1 MKKNIRQKIE
11 NLINAKK
18 YSAAV
23 QLIDREIKIAPN
35 NLESEMLKGVCI
47 FASGNYKESSKYFH
61 LLHEKYPTD
70 LNICRFAGDS
80 YLKIGEFLTCEL
92 FYKKIVA
99 NNPNDFECWMN
110 LCVAAGSNAQHTDI
124 LFYSFQ
130 ALKLR
135 PSDPRCHNNI
145 GTALL
150 MAGRMNDALIS
161 FETAVQ
167 LKPDFTDPLS
177 NIATILSMQGKT
189 NEAIEAF
196 EALLKT
202 NPNDLTF
209 QKTMKYRMS
218 FDLFRKGQLTR
229 GWEYYNYGFDVLDSR
244 GRKPN
249 RSFEVPEWN
258 GTPLSDKQTL
268 LIWREQGL
276 GDEIMFLSALSEI
289 SHTCPNIIVECD
301 PRLVPILSRTFPE
314 VLFRA
319 QEIGNDGKS
328 KNTDFDFHISIGNAF
343 GLIRSTIASFAL
355 EKPYWIPNQEL
366 STKYSERLAALPG
379 KYKVGIAWRSTKLN
393 VERNTSYTSLSD
405 WKEILALPN
414 IDFINLQH
422 GDCANELSN
431 CEQEY
436 GIKIHNW
443 DDIDLMNDLESVFA
457 LTSNLDLVVT
467 PCTAI
472 SEMAPSLGVPT
483 MIMFLANT
491 WVLFGTDKYLVHQ
504 DTKAYVTEVGEEVA
518 TLIPTIAKDIGYIT
532 Q

>member
-1 MKKNIRQKIE
+1 MKKNARDNVEK
-11 NLINAKK
+11 LINAKK
-18 YSAAV
+18 YSIAIKS
-23 QLIDREIKIAPN
+23 LDRELSLTPN
-35 NLESEMLKGVCI
+35 DLEAQKLKGVCI
-47 FASGNYKESSKYFH
+47 FANGNYKESSKYFH
-61 LLHEKYPTD
+61 QLHEKYPTD
-70 LNICRFAGDS
+70 LDICRFAGDS
-80 YLKIGEFLTCEL
+80 YLKIGEFSTCEL

-99 NNPNDFECWMN
+99 RNPNDFECWMN

-189 NEAIEAF
+189 DQAIAAF
-196 EALLKT
+196 ESLLKS
-202 NPNDLTF
+202 NPNDLMF

-218 FDLFRKGQLTR
+218 FDLFRKGELKR
-229 GWEYYNYGFDVLDSR
+229 GWEYYNYGFKMVDSR

-258 GTPLSDKQTL
+258 GSPLNNNQTL

-276 GDEIMFLSALSEI
+276 GDELMFLSVLSEI
-289 SHTCPNIIVECD
+289 CDICENIVVECD
-301 PRLVPILSRTFPE
+301 PRLIPILSRSFPK
-314 VLFRA
+314 VSFRA
-319 QEIGNDGKS
+319 QGMRIDGAS
-328 KNTDFDFHISIGNAF
+328 NHTDFDFHISIGNAF
-343 GLIRSTIASFAL
+343 GLLRPTISSL
-355 EKPYWIPNQEL
+355 DMEKPYWVPNQDL
-366 STKYSERLAALPG
+366 SKKYGERLAKLPG

-393 VERNTSYTSLSD
+393 VERNSSYTSLSE
-405 WKEILALPN
+405 WKEILSLPN

-422 GDCANELSN
+422 GDCADELAN
-431 CEQEY
+431 CEKEY
-436 GIKIHNW
+436 GIKIHTW

-457 LTSNLDLVVT
+457 LTTNLDLVVT

-472 SEMAPSLGVPT
+472 SEMAPLLGVPT

-491 WVLFGTDKYLVHQ
+491 WVLFGTDQYLVHK
-504 DTKAYVTEVGEEVA
+504 DTKAYVAELGKEVS
-518 TLIPTIAKDIGYIT
+518 TLLPTIAQDIGYIT

>member
-1 MKKNIRQKIE
+1 MKKSTKDKVE
-11 NLINAKK
+11 NLISAKNYLLAINILDK
-18 YSAAV
+18 ELLAKP
-23 QLIDREIKIAPN
+23 D
-35 NLESEMLKGVCI
+35 NLDTQILKGVCI
-47 FASGNYKESSKYFH
+47 FASGNYKDSSIYFH
-61 LLHEKYPTD
+61 QLHEKYPTN
-70 LNICRFAGDS
+70 LEICRFAGDS
-80 YLKIGEFLTCEL
+80 YLKIGEFTVSEM

-99 NNPNDFECWMN
+99 NNPDDFECWMN
-110 LCVAAGSNAQHTDI
+110 LCVAAGSNAQHSDI

-150 MAGRMNDALIS
+150 MAGKINEALIS

-189 NEAIEAF
+189 DQAIEAF
-196 EALLKT
+196 EALLKS
-202 NPNDLTF
+202 NPNDLMY
-209 QKTMKYRMS
+209 QKTMKYRLS
-218 FDLFRKGQLTR
+218 FDLFRKGELKK
-229 GWEYYNYGFDVLDSR
+229 GWEYYKCGFDILDSR

-249 RSFEVPEWN
+249 RSFDVPEWD
-258 GTPLSDKQTL
+258 GSPLNDNQTL

-276 GDEIMFLSALSEI
+276 GDELMFFSVLSEA
-289 SHTCPNIIVECD
+289 CQVCRNIIVECD
-301 PRLVPILSRTFPE
+301 PRLIPIFNRSFPNI
-314 VLFRA
+314 LFRSH
-319 QEIGNDGKS
+319 GNIIEGNS
-328 KNTDFDFHISIGNAF
+328 NFSDFDFHVSIGNLFAHF
-343 GLIRSTIASFAL
+343 RPTIQSFNVNRPYL
-355 EKPYWIPNQEL
+355 TPDSDLSEKF
-366 STKYSERLAALPG
+366 SDRLKKLPG
-379 KYKVGIAWRSTKLN
+379 RFKVGIAWRSTKLN
-393 VERNTSYTSLSD
+393 VERNSSYTSLSD
-405 WKEILALPN
+405 WKEILSLPN

-422 GDCANELSN
+422 GDCADELAN
-431 CEQEY
+431 CENEY

-472 SEMAPSLGVPT
+472 SEIAPSLGVPT

-491 WVLFGTDKYLVHQ
+491 WVLFGTDQYLVHP
-504 DTKAYVTEVGEEVA
+504 DTKAYVAEMGQGVS
-518 TLIPTIAKDIGYIT
+518 TLIPLIAQDISSIT